1 MVCDDVTTLLDAY
14 VDRELDVVQDLA
26 MAGHLQTCP
35 PCAQQY
41 EARLALQDT
50 VRTRGTYFTSPPALR
65 QRLRRTLRD
74 AAPAPFLR
82 RTRAAL
88 AAGGLLV
95 VVLGSMVMW
104 FYRLP
109 PTRADGR
116 VREVVAAHVRSLQV
130 DHLMDVAS
138 ADTHT
143 LKPWLSDKL
152 AFVPPVRDLAPQGFP
167 LLGARLD
174 YLHDRAVAALV
185 YRRRQHHINLWI
197 APADPAPAMAAG
209 LATRHGYHV
218 LHWVYADMAYWAVSD
233 LNPHELQRLKQLL
246 HAP

>member
-65 QRLRRTLRD
+65 QRLRHTLRD

-88 AAGGLLV
+88 ANRRTGPNLLAL
-95 VVLGSMVMW
+95 VLQRRENAVRYGPVPIPA
-104 FYRLP
+104 RP
-109 PTRADGR
+109 PATRA
-116 VREVVAAHVRSLQV
+116 
-130 DHLMDVAS
+130 
-138 ADTHT
+138 
-143 LKPWLSDKL
+143 
-152 AFVPPVRDLAPQGFP
+152 
-167 LLGARLD
+167 
-174 YLHDRAVAALV
+174 
-185 YRRRQHHINLWI
+185 RRFR
-197 APADPAPAMAAG
+197 
-209 LATRHGYHV
+209 
-218 LHWVYADMAYWAVSD
+218 
-233 LNPHELQRLKQLL
+233 
-246 HAP
+246 